1 MYTYKSTLGLLDQV
15 GATWKNYATNTTPL
29 SELYRTFS
37 SFYLTVHD
45 SYIDKDVF
53 VNMGVYKLML
63 TSSDQTVDEWL
74 NESKNI
80 PLATV
85 DALPTAGL
93 KSAFYE
99 NAVLRGYKMQLTKIG
114 MTIPENYPTGALDDL
129 QISRPGL
136 PTDMRLLH
144 THCLLSVNGY
154 YHTSDADDDYA
165 YIIDGGV
172 TATSKR
178 CAHTGILS
186 FMDIG
191 SLTMHRFKDELL
203 VPLTE
208 NTPLK
213 DGMII
218 RTDQDLTGKSVFMV
232 LGGYIVRPS
241 KEEFWQNGD
250 KSFVFYPQAIPYV
263 QRYLESR
270 KDIDLSSMPVIVED
284 NDGDQGRLGDNV
296 NQESLWSDECLRAYF
311 KISQSFLVIVD
322 TDTLFF
328 SNIPIRVSNIS
339 GFLTSYTEPQFPLV
353 MGYGKSVEYS
363 KVKETSW
370 WALRV
375 TDAYYKQYNID
386 VSIAPTVKT
395 VNDNILPYKRQ
406 LRTTG
411 YMLNI
416 QGKPKPK
423 PVP

>member
-29 SELYRTFS
+29 SELYRMFS
-37 SFYLTVHD
+37 SFYLTVND
-45 SYIDKDVF
+45 SYIKKDVY
-53 VNMGVYKLML
+53 VNMDVYKLML
-63 TSSDQTVDEWL
+63 VMSDMTVDEWL

-85 DALPTAGL
+85 EKLPTENL

-99 NAVLRGYKMQLTKIG
+99 NAILRGYKMELTKVGI
-114 MTIPENYPTGALDDL
+114 TIPINYPTGALDDL
-129 QISRPGL
+129 RISRPGL
-136 PTDMRLLH
+136 PTDLSLLH

-154 YHTSDADDDYA
+154 YHTSDTDGDYA

-172 TATSKR
+172 TATQKR

-191 SLTMHRFKDELL
+191 ALSMHRFRDEHI

-208 NTPLK
+208 GRPLK

-218 RTDQDLTGKSVFMV
+218 RTDKDIEGKSVFMV
-232 LGGYIVRPS
+232 LGGYIIRPS
-241 KEEFWQNGD
+241 KQEFWQNGD
-250 KSFVFYPQAIPYV
+250 KSFIFYPTAIPYV

-270 KDIDLSSMPVIVED
+270 KEIDLSSMPVIVED
-284 NDGDQGRLGDNV
+284 NDDERGATGDNV
-296 NQESLWSDECLRAYF
+296 NQDSLWSDECLRAYF
-311 KISQSFLVIVD
+311 KVSQSFLVIVD
-322 TDTLFF
+322 TPELFF
-328 SNIPIRVSNIS
+328 TENPIRVSNIA
-339 GFLTSYTEPQFPLV
+339 GFLTSYSEPLYPLV
-353 MGYGKSVEYS
+353 MGYGKCVEYS

-375 TDAYYKQYNID
+375 SDAYYKQFNID
-386 VSIAPTVKT
+386 VSIAPIVKT
-395 VNDNILPYKRQ
+395 VNDNILPFKRQ

-416 QGKPKPK
+416 QGKAKPK
-423 PVP
+423 P